1 VYCAYVTLQW
11 HVTQEMEGSLD
22 AEGTAEVTDSNIA
35 IARRLM
41 DEVWGHGQVELLDE
55 IMVEDVIDHGAEGQS
70 GGRQAV
76 KDAVRMIRG
85 AFPDLQTVESDIVA
99 QGDKVVRRWVN
110 EGTHAGSFLG
120 LPPTGNHIRV
130 TGINI
135 ERIVG
140 GRIVEYWH
148 NFDMLGW
155 LEQLGVAIPI
165 QLPSS
170 SSFAAEAT
178 E

>member
-1 VYCAYVTLQW
+1 
-11 HVTQEMEGSLD
+11 
-22 AEGTAEVTDSNIA
+22 
-35 IARRLM
+35 M
-41 DEVWGHGQVELLDE
+41 DEVWGRGRVELLDE
-55 IMVEDVIDHGAEGQS
+55 IMVEGVVDHGAEGQS

-110 EGTHAGSFLG
+110 EGTHTGNFLG
-120 LPPTGNHIRV
+120 LAPTGNHIRV

-135 ERIVG
+135 ERIVD

-155 LEQLGVAIPI
+155 LEQLGVTVPI
-165 QLPSS
+165 QLPST
-170 SSFAAEAT
+170 SSFAGEAT